1 MTSENTAPEL
11 SFEDLN
17 LTKSV
22 LKALADCG
30 YETPTN
36 VQAMTIPPLME
47 GKDLVGQAQTGTGK
61 TAAFALPI
69 LSRINVNAKTPQA
82 IILAPTRE
90 LAIQVAEA
98 FQTYASG
105 MKKFTIAPIYGGQD
119 YSKQIKLLKRG
130 VSVVVGTPGRVMDHM
145 RRGTLILDDI
155 QYLVLDEADEMLK
168 MGFID
173 DVKWILEQ
181 TPDDRQTALFSA
193 TMPKPIRAIA
203 QEHLNNPVEI
213 TIKAKNITAD
223 NIRQRYWPVSGV
235 HKLDALTRILE
246 VEDIDGM
253 IIFVRT
259 KSETVVLTEKLLARG
274 FNTGAING
282 DMSQSSREQMIDR
295 LKAGRTD
302 ILVATDV
309 AARGL
314 DVDRISHVVNYD
326 IPYDP
331 ESYIHRVGRTGRAG
345 RKGEAILF
353 VAPREKRML
362 GMIERATKQS
372 IEMMDLPTT
381 EMVNDKRVAK
391 FTQKITDTI
400 AANDMKYFTE
410 LLEGYCSEHNVPAIE
425 VAAALAKMMHK
436 KKPLLLKVAD
446 KAKLEEQGYD
456 TSGKYGE
463 LKVRKPAKGMEYFI
477 IEIGRRHKVNPGK
490 IMDILSDEEVGVLE
504 REHIGRISIMDEYSC
519 VELPEGMP
527 KEILNHLKEVELDN
541 QKLNITRLDKS
552 FFKPRKK
559 DAIRRDKPKHRRAGK
574 PAKPK
579 GARKGGN
586 KGGRRVRK
594 DSFK

>member
-1 MTSENTAPEL
+1 MTSEKTAPEVT
-11 SFEDLN
+11 FDDLN

-22 LKALADCG
+22 LKSLNECG
-30 YETPTN
+30 YETPTKI
-36 VQAMTIPPLME
+36 QALTIPPLME

-69 LSRINVNAKTPQA
+69 LSRIDVNAKYPQA
-82 IILAPTRE
+82 IILTPTRE

-105 MKKFTIAPIYGGQD
+105 MKKFTIAPIYGGQE
-119 YSKQIKLLKRG
+119 YGKQIKLLKRG
-130 VSVVVGTPGRVMDHM
+130 VNVVVGTPGRVMDHM
-145 RRGTLILDDI
+145 RKGTLILDDI

-168 MGFID
+168 MGFIE
-173 DVKWILEQ
+173 DVQWILEQ
-181 TPDDRQTALFSA
+181 TPEDRQTALFSA

-203 QEHLNNPVEI
+203 QEHLNEPVEI

-223 NIRQRYWPVSGV
+223 NIRQRYWPVSGL

-259 KSETVVLTEKLLARG
+259 KSETVLLNEKLHARG
-274 FNTGAING
+274 FSCGAING
-282 DMSQSSREQMIDR
+282 DMSQSSREQMIGW
-295 LKAGRTD
+295 LKAGRVD
-302 ILVATDV
+302 ILIATDV

-326 IPYDP
+326 IPYDA

-353 VAPREKRML
+353 VAPRERRML
-362 GMIERATKQS
+362 DIIERATKQK

-391 FTQKITDTI
+391 FKQKITDTI
-400 AANDMKYFTE
+400 AANDMGIFTE
-410 LLEGYCSEHNVPAIE
+410 LLQSYCTEHNIPAIE

-436 KKPLLLKVAD
+436 KKPLLLKTPD
-446 KAKLEEQGYD
+446 KAKLEAQGYD

-477 IEIGRRHKVNPGK
+477 IEIGRRHKVNPGI
-490 IMDILSDEEVGVLE
+490 IMDILSDEEVGVLD
-504 REHIGRISIMDEYSC
+504 REHIGRISIMEMYSC

-527 KEILNHLKEVELDN
+527 KEILNHLKEVELDG
-541 QKLNITRLDKS
+541 QKLNTTRLDKS

-559 DAIRRDKPKHRRAGK
+559 DATMKAKPKHRRAGK